1 MSFKSITLL
10 AISFLI
16 LSCAKKIQLAAPNTA
31 ANQEVQNNSQ
41 VKQKTNTDA
50 AVNTTG
56 AKKEMAEC
64 IDPSRRRPEVGCPDA
79 LKQVCGCNGKTYRN
93 SCEADRE
100 GVTYYSP
107 GKCLPVADF

>member
-16 LSCAKKIQLAAPNTA
+16 LSCAKKNQVPEANTVA
-31 ANQEVQNNSQ
+31 KQEVQTVQTN
-41 VKQKTNTDA
+41 QKKGTDA
-50 AVNTTG
+50 AVNTKG
-56 AKKEMAEC
+56 AKKEMADC
-64 IDPSRRRPEVGCPDA
+64 IDPNRRRPEVGCPDA